1 LATINPERHDDD
13 PDPVDFDDDD
23 ENDDTPVK
31 HLNALS

>member
-23 ENDDTPVK
+23 EDDDTPVK

>member
-1 LATINPERHDDD
+1 MNPERHDED

-23 ENDDTPVK
+23 EDDTPVK